1 MKKLLSLL
9 LCVFLILTILCSC
22 QQEDTD
28 GKSSKSH
35 AANKA
40 SDSANPDQP
49 QQGDTTTTTAGNN
62 GDTGGKYLDVLEGL
76 PYTTACKD
84 YYSPSKD
91 IDYTFNDEGRLN
103 DGIYRS
109 QAELENGTGE
119 NKKVVLSDV
128 RRYRVQITFEADGA
142 QTGSCL
148 VLQNCDSY
156 YFHELEA
163 GPDLDNL
170 TVLDVEE
177 DYDTPTGMHTT
188 QLIRFDPIPIQT
200 VRITLYV
207 TSRSDIV
214 LDEIAI
220 LCPTNGG
227 DSWTTTTT
235 TEPTENDIATTV
247 PTSTTPPTTPTNTTG
262 TTGTR
267 PTNNGSNSIVG
278 RWTQH
283 VEGDNV
289 EMTALYSFFDDGTG
303 SLITFGGLVT
313 GDITYTYG
321 ENNRYNISIK
331 AKLFGQ
337 EDSDTG
343 SGYMY
348 VEGDY
353 LYVITDEDET
363 TALRRLTDDEVAVA
377 LELAEKVG
385 VRF

>member
-1 MKKLLSLL
+1 MKKFSLL
-9 LCVFLILTILCSC
+9 LCVLLILSLLCSC
-22 QQEDTD
+22 QQTD
-28 GKSSKSH
+28 KKSDKKTNSSAGDSKITTG
-35 AANKA
+35 A
-40 SDSANPDQP
+40 SDNRDNTS
-49 QQGDTTTTTAGNN
+49 TTAGNN
-62 GDTGGKYLDVLEGL
+62 GDTGGNYLDVLEGL
-76 PYTTACKD
+76 PYTMACKD

-109 QAELENGTGE
+109 QTELENGTGE
-119 NKKVVLSDV
+119 EKKVVLSDV
-128 RRYRVQITFEADGA
+128 RRYRVQITFEADGS

-156 YFHELEA
+156 YFHELEV
-163 GPDLDNL
+163 GPDIDNL

-207 TSRSDIV
+207 NSRSDIV

-220 LCPTNGG
+220 LSPTNGG

-235 TEPTENDIATTV
+235 TEPTENDITTTV
-247 PTSTTPPTTPTNTTG
+247 PTSTTSPTTPTNTTG

-283 VEGDNV
+283 VEGENV

-313 GDITYTYG
+313 GELTYTYG

-353 LYVITDEDET
+353 LYVVTDDDET
-363 TALRRLTDDEVAVA
+363 VVLRRLTDDEVAFA

>member
-1 MKKLLSLL
+1 MKKFSLL
-9 LCVFLILTILCSC
+9 LCVLLILSLLCSC
-22 QQEDTD
+22 QQTD
-28 GKSSKSH
+28 KKSDKKTNS
-35 AANKA
+35 
-40 SDSANPDQP
+40 SA
-49 QQGDTTTTTAGNN
+49 GDTKLTTGSSDNRDNTSTTAGNN
-62 GDTGGKYLDVLEGL
+62 GDTGGNYLDVLEGL
-76 PYTTACKD
+76 PYTMACKD

-119 NKKVVLSDV
+119 DKKVVLSDV
-128 RRYRVQITFEADGA
+128 RRYRVQITFEADGT

-220 LCPTNGG
+220 LSPTNGG

-235 TEPTENDIATTV
+235 TEPTENDITTNV
-247 PTSTTPPTTPTNTTG
+247 PTSTTSPTTPTNTTG

-313 GDITYTYG
+313 GELTYTYG
-321 ENNRYNISIK
+321 ENNRYTITIK

-353 LYVITDEDET
+353 LYVVTDEDET
-363 TALRRLTDDEVAVA
+363 TVLRRMTDEECTLA

>member
-1 MKKLLSLL
+1 MKKFSLL
-9 LCVFLILTILCSC
+9 LCVLLILSLLCSC
-22 QQEDTD
+22 QQTD
-28 GKSSKSH
+28 KKTDKKTNSSTGDSKITTG
-35 AANKA
+35 A
-40 SDSANPDQP
+40 SDNRDNTS
-49 QQGDTTTTTAGNN
+49 TTAGNN

-76 PYTTACKD
+76 PYTMACKD

-119 NKKVVLSDV
+119 GKKVVLSDV
-128 RRYRVQITFEADGA
+128 RRYRVQITFEADGT

-220 LCPTNGG
+220 LSPTNGG

-235 TEPTENDIATTV
+235 TEPTKNDDTTNV
-247 PTSTTPPTTPTNTTG
+247 PTSTTSPTTPTNTTG

-313 GDITYTYG
+313 GELTYTYG
-321 ENNRYNISIK
+321 ENNRYTITIK

-353 LYVITDEDET
+353 LYVVTDEDET
-363 TALRRLTDDEVAVA
+363 TVLRRMTDEECTLA

>member
-9 LCVFLILTILCSC
+9 LCVFLILSILCSC
-22 QQEDTD
+22 QKEDND
-28 GKSSKSH
+28 GKSDKSH

-40 SDSANPDQP
+40 SDSANSNQP
-49 QQGDTTTTTAGNN
+49 QGDTTTTTASGNN
-62 GDTGGKYLDVLEGL
+62 DAVRYDNDILKGL
-76 PYTTACKD
+76 PYTIECRE
-84 YYSPSKD
+84 YYMPD
-91 IDYTFNDEGRLN
+91 EVVDYTFNDEGRLN
-103 DGIYRS
+103 DGLYRS

-119 NKKVVLSDV
+119 DKKVVLSDV
-128 RRYRVQITFEADGA
+128 RRYRVQITFEADGT

-156 YFHELEA
+156 YFHELEV
-163 GPDLDNL
+163 GPALDNL

-220 LCPTNGG
+220 LSPTNGG
-227 DSWTTTTT
+227 DSWTTTTA
-235 TEPTENDIATTV
+235 TEPTENDITTNA
-247 PTSTTPPTTPTNTTG
+247 PTTSTTSPTTPTNTTG

-313 GDITYTYG
+313 GELTYTYG
-321 ENNRYNISIK
+321 ENNRYTITIK

-353 LYVITDEDET
+353 LYVVNDENETTVLRRMTDEECT
-363 TALRRLTDDEVAVA
+363 LA

>member
-1 MKKLLSLL
+1 MKKFSLL
-9 LCVFLILTILCSC
+9 LCVLLILSLLCSC
-22 QQEDTD
+22 QQTD
-28 GKSSKSH
+28 KKSDKETNSSAGDSKITTG
-35 AANKA
+35 A
-40 SDSANPDQP
+40 SDNRDNTS
-49 QQGDTTTTTAGNN
+49 TTAGNN

-76 PYTTACKD
+76 PYTMACKD

-220 LCPTNGG
+220 LSPTNGG

-247 PTSTTPPTTPTNTTG
+247 PTSTTSPTTPTNTTG

>member
-1 MKKLLSLL
+1 MKKFSLL
-9 LCVFLILTILCSC
+9 LCVLLILSLLCSC
-22 QQEDTD
+22 QQTAKKSDKKTNSSAGDTKITT
-28 GKSSKSH
+28 G
-35 AANKA
+35 A
-40 SDSANPDQP
+40 SDNRDNTS
-49 QQGDTTTTTAGNN
+49 TTAGNN

-76 PYTTACKD
+76 PYTMACKD
-84 YYSPSKD
+84 YYSPGTD
-91 IDYTFNDEGRLN
+91 IEYTFNDEGRLN

-119 NKKVVLSDV
+119 DKKVVLSDV
-128 RRYRVQITFEADGA
+128 RRYRVQITFEADGT

-200 VRITLYV
+200 VRITLYA
-207 TSRSDIV
+207 SRSDIV

-220 LCPTNGG
+220 LSPTNGG

-235 TEPTENDIATTV
+235 TTEPTENDITTNV
-247 PTSTTPPTTPTNTTG
+247 PTSTTSPTTPTNTTG

-313 GDITYTYG
+313 GELTYTYG
-321 ENNRYNISIK
+321 ENNRYTITIK

-353 LYVITDEDET
+353 LYVVTDEDET
-363 TALRRLTDDEVAVA
+363 TVLRRMTDEECTLA

>member
-1 MKKLLSLL
+1 MKKFSLL
-9 LCVFLILTILCSC
+9 LCVLLILSLLCSC
-22 QQEDTD
+22 QQTD
-28 GKSSKSH
+28 KKSDQKTNSSAGDSKITTG
-35 AANKA
+35 A
-40 SDSANPDQP
+40 SDNRDNTS
-49 QQGDTTTTTAGNN
+49 TTAGNN
-62 GDTGGKYLDVLEGL
+62 GDTGGKYLDILEGL
-76 PYTTACKD
+76 PYTMACKD

-91 IDYTFNDEGRLN
+91 IDYTFTDEGRLN

-119 NKKVVLSDV
+119 DKKVILSDV
-128 RRYRVQITFEADGA
+128 RRYRVQITFEADGT

-207 TSRSDIV
+207 TNRSDII

-220 LCPTNGG
+220 LSPTNGG

-235 TEPTENDIATTV
+235 TEPTENDITTTV
-247 PTSTTPPTTPTNTTG
+247 PTSTTSPTTPTNTTG

-313 GDITYTYG
+313 GELTYTYG
-321 ENNRYNISIK
+321 ENNRYTITIK

-353 LYVITDEDET
+353 LYVVTDDDET
-363 TALRRLTDDEVAVA
+363 VVLRRLTDDEVAFA

>member
-1 MKKLLSLL
+1 M
-9 LCVFLILTILCSC
+9 
-22 QQEDTD
+22 
-28 GKSSKSH
+28 
-35 AANKA
+35 
-40 SDSANPDQP
+40 
-49 QQGDTTTTTAGNN
+49 
-62 GDTGGKYLDVLEGL
+62 VLEKTL
-76 PYTTACKD
+76 ENPLDSKDPYTMACKD

-220 LCPTNGG
+220 LSPTNGG

-247 PTSTTPPTTPTNTTG
+247 PTSTTSPTTPTNTTG

>member
-1 MKKLLSLL
+1 MKKFSLL
-9 LCVFLILTILCSC
+9 LCVLLILSLLCSC
-22 QQEDTD
+22 QQTD
-28 GKSSKSH
+28 KKSDKKTNS
-35 AANKA
+35 
-40 SDSANPDQP
+40 SA
-49 QQGDTTTTTAGNN
+49 GDTKITTGSSDNRDNTSTTAGNN

-76 PYTTACKD
+76 PYTMACKD

-91 IDYTFNDEGRLN
+91 IEYTFNDEGRLN

-119 NKKVVLSDV
+119 DKKVVLSDV
-128 RRYRVQITFEADGA
+128 RRYRVQITFEADGT

-163 GPDLDNL
+163 GLDLDNL

-207 TSRSDIV
+207 TNRSDIV

-220 LCPTNGG
+220 LSPTNGG
-227 DSWTTTTT
+227 DSWTTTTA
-235 TEPTENDIATTV
+235 TEPTENDITTNM
-247 PTSTTPPTTPTNTTG
+247 PTTSTTSPTTPTNTTG

-313 GDITYTYG
+313 GELTYTYG
-321 ENNRYNISIK
+321 ENNRYTITIT

-353 LYVITDEDET
+353 LYVVNDENETTVLRRMTDEECT
-363 TALRRLTDDEVAVA
+363 LA

>member
-1 MKKLLSLL
+1 MKKLSVL
-9 LCVFLILTILCSC
+9 LCVLLVLTLLCSC
-22 QQEDTD
+22 HQVDKTKDKKANSAGNDTVES
-28 GKSSKSH
+28 GEPSS
-35 AANKA
+35 N
-40 SDSANPDQP
+40 SDS
-49 QQGDTTTTTAGNN
+49 TTTTIN
-62 GDTGGKYLDVLEGL
+62 GGHSDNAEGGYIDILEGL
-76 PYTTACKD
+76 SYTIECRD
-84 YYSPSKD
+84 YYNPGK
-91 IDYTFNDEGRLN
+91 IIEYTFNDEGRLN

-119 NKKVVLSDV
+119 DKKVVLSDV
-128 RRYRVQITFEADGA
+128 RRYRVQITFEADGT
-142 QTGSCL
+142 QIGSCL

-156 YFHELEA
+156 YFHELAA
-163 GPDLDNL
+163 GPNVDGL
-170 TVLDVEE
+170 TVLEVEE
-177 DYDTPTGMHTT
+177 DYDTPTGMYTT
-188 QLIRFDPIPIQT
+188 QLIRFAPTPIQT

-207 TSRSDIV
+207 ASRSDIV

-220 LCPTNGG
+220 LSPENGG

-235 TEPTENDIATTV
+235 TKPTENDITTNV
-247 PTSTTPPTTPTNTTG
+247 PTSTTSPTTPTS

-267 PTNNGSNSIVG
+267 PTGNTGTGIVG

-283 VEGDNV
+283 VEGENV

-303 SLITFGGLVT
+303 TLITFGGLVT
-313 GDITYTYG
+313 GELTYTYNS
-321 ENNRYNISIK
+321 NNRYTISIK

-353 LYVITDEDET
+353 LHVVTDDDKT
-363 TALRRLTDDEVAVA
+363 VVLRRLTDDEVALA

-385 VRF
+385 VPF

>member
-1 MKKLLSLL
+1 MKKFSLL
-9 LCVFLILTILCSC
+9 LCVLLILSLLCSC
-22 QQEDTD
+22 QQTD
-28 GKSSKSH
+28 KKSDKKTNS
-35 AANKA
+35 
-40 SDSANPDQP
+40 SA
-49 QQGDTTTTTAGNN
+49 GDTKITTGSSDNRDNTSTTAGNN
-62 GDTGGKYLDVLEGL
+62 GDTGGNYLDVLEGL
-76 PYTTACKD
+76 PYTMACKD

-91 IDYTFNDEGRLN
+91 IDYTFTDEGRLN
-103 DGIYRS
+103 DGLYRS

-119 NKKVVLSDV
+119 DKKVVLSDV
-128 RRYRVQITFEADGA
+128 RRYRVQITFEADGT

-220 LCPTNGG
+220 LSPTNGG

-235 TEPTENDIATTV
+235 TTEPTENDITTNV
-247 PTSTTPPTTPTNTTG
+247 PTSTTSPTTPTNTTG

-313 GDITYTYG
+313 GELTYTYG
-321 ENNRYNISIK
+321 ENNRYTITIK

-353 LYVITDEDET
+353 LYVVTDEDET
-363 TALRRLTDDEVAVA
+363 TVLRRMTDEECTLA

>member
-1 MKKLLSLL
+1 MKKLSLL
-9 LCVFLILTILCSC
+9 LCAALILSLLCSC
-22 QQEDTD
+22 QQTAKKSDKKTNSSADDT
-28 GKSSKSH
+28 KITTE
-35 AANKA
+35 A
-40 SDSANPDQP
+40 SDNRDNTS
-49 QQGDTTTTTAGNN
+49 TTAGNN

-76 PYTTACKD
+76 PYTMACKD

-91 IDYTFNDEGRLN
+91 IEYTFTDEGRLN

-119 NKKVVLSDV
+119 GKKVVLSDV
-128 RRYRVQITFEADGA
+128 RRYRVQITFEADGT

-220 LCPTNGG
+220 LSPTNGG

-235 TEPTENDIATTV
+235 TTEPTENDITTNV
-247 PTSTTPPTTPTNTTG
+247 PTSTTSPTTPTNTTG

-313 GDITYTYG
+313 GELTYTYG
-321 ENNRYNISIK
+321 ENNRYTITIK

-353 LYVITDEDET
+353 LYVVTDEDET
-363 TALRRLTDDEVAVA
+363 TVLRRMTDEECTLA

>member
-1 MKKLLSLL
+1 MKKFSLL
-9 LCVFLILTILCSC
+9 LCVLLILSLLCSC
-22 QQEDTD
+22 QQTAKKSDKKTSSSAGDTKITT
-28 GKSSKSH
+28 G
-35 AANKA
+35 A
-40 SDSANPDQP
+40 SDNRDNTS
-49 QQGDTTTTTAGNN
+49 TTAGNN
-62 GDTGGKYLDVLEGL
+62 GDTEGKYLDVLEGL
-76 PYTTACKD
+76 PYTMACKD
-84 YYSPSKD
+84 YYSPGTD
-91 IDYTFNDEGRLN
+91 IEYTFTDEGRLN

-119 NKKVVLSDV
+119 DKKVVLSDV
-128 RRYRVQITFEADGA
+128 RRYRVQITFEADGT

-220 LCPTNGG
+220 LSPTNGG

-235 TEPTENDIATTV
+235 TEPTKNDITTTV
-247 PTSTTPPTTPTNTTG
+247 PTNTTSPTTPTNTTG

-313 GDITYTYG
+313 GELTYTYG
-321 ENNRYNISIK
+321 ENNRYTITIK

-353 LYVITDEDET
+353 LYVVTDEDET
-363 TALRRLTDDEVAVA
+363 TVLRRMTDEECTLA

>member
-1 MKKLLSLL
+1 MKKFSLL
-9 LCVFLILTILCSC
+9 LCVLLILSLLCSC
-22 QQEDTD
+22 QQTD
-28 GKSSKSH
+28 KKSDKKTNSSAGDSKITTG
-35 AANKA
+35 A
-40 SDSANPDQP
+40 SDNRDNTS
-49 QQGDTTTTTAGNN
+49 TTAGNN

-76 PYTTACKD
+76 PYTMACKD

-119 NKKVVLSDV
+119 DKKVVLSDV
-128 RRYRVQITFEADGA
+128 RRYRVQITFEADGT

-188 QLIRFDPIPIQT
+188 QLIRFDPILIQT

-220 LCPTNGG
+220 LSPTNGG

-235 TEPTENDIATTV
+235 TEPTENDITTTV
-247 PTSTTPPTTPTNTTG
+247 PTSTTSPTTPTNTTG

-313 GDITYTYG
+313 GELTYTYG
-321 ENNRYNISIK
+321 ENNRYTITIK

-353 LYVITDEDET
+353 LYVVNDENETTVLRRMTDEECT
-363 TALRRLTDDEVAVA
+363 LA

>member
-1 MKKLLSLL
+1 MKKLSLL
-9 LCVFLILTILCSC
+9 LCILMVLSLLCSC
-22 QQEDTD
+22 GEDGSKKADDPASDTA
-28 GKSSKSH
+28 KSSH
-35 AANKA
+35 NL
-40 SDSANPDQP
+40 DS
-49 QQGDTTTTTAGNN
+49 TTTTNSGNS
-62 GDTGGKYLDVLEGL
+62 GTEETYHDILEGL
-76 PYTTACKD
+76 PYTMACKD
-84 YYSPSKD
+84 YYSPGTE
-91 IDYTFNDEGRLN
+91 IEYTFTDEGRLN

-109 QAELENGTGE
+109 QTELENGTGTD
-119 NKKVVLSDV
+119 KQVVLSNV
-128 RRYRVQITFEADGA
+128 RRYRVEITFEADGT

-156 YFHELEA
+156 YFHELAA

-170 TVLDVEE
+170 AVLDVEE

-207 TSRSDIV
+207 NSRSDIA

-220 LCPTNGG
+220 LSPTNGG

-235 TEPTENDIATTV
+235 EPTESTATTTTNV
-247 PTSTTPPTTPTNTTG
+247 PTSTTTSTTPTNTT
-262 TTGTR
+262 TGTR
-267 PTNNGSNSIVG
+267 PTDNGGKSIVG

-283 VEGDNV
+283 VEGENV

-303 SLITFGGLVT
+303 TLITFGGLVT

-363 TALRRLTDDEVAVA
+363 TVLRKMTDEECTLA
-377 LELAEKVG
+377 LELAAAVG

>member
-1 MKKLLSLL
+1 MKKFSLL
-9 LCVFLILTILCSC
+9 LCVLLILSLLCSC
-22 QQEDTD
+22 QQTD
-28 GKSSKSH
+28 KKTDKKTNSSTGDSKITTG
-35 AANKA
+35 A
-40 SDSANPDQP
+40 SDNRDNTS
-49 QQGDTTTTTAGNN
+49 TTAGNN

-76 PYTTACKD
+76 PYTMACKD

-91 IDYTFNDEGRLN
+91 IEYTFNDEGRLN

-119 NKKVVLSDV
+119 DKKVVLSDV
-128 RRYRVQITFEADGA
+128 RRYRVQITFEADGT

-220 LCPTNGG
+220 LSPTNGG

-235 TEPTENDIATTV
+235 TEPTENDITTTV
-247 PTSTTPPTTPTNTTG
+247 PTSTTSPTTPTNTTG

-313 GDITYTYG
+313 GELTYTYG
-321 ENNRYNISIK
+321 ENNRYTITIK

-353 LYVITDEDET
+353 LYVVTDEDET
-363 TALRRLTDDEVAVA
+363 TVLRRMTDEECTLA

>member
-1 MKKLLSLL
+1 MKKFSLL
-9 LCVFLILTILCSC
+9 LCVLLILSLLCSC
-22 QQEDTD
+22 QQTD
-28 GKSSKSH
+28 KKSDKKTNS
-35 AANKA
+35 
-40 SDSANPDQP
+40 SA
-49 QQGDTTTTTAGNN
+49 GDTKITTGSSDNRDNTSTTAGNN

-76 PYTTACKD
+76 PYTMACKD

-103 DGIYRS
+103 DGLYRS

-119 NKKVVLSDV
+119 DKKVILSDV
-128 RRYRVQITFEADGA
+128 RRYRVQITFEADGT

-220 LCPTNGG
+220 LSPTNGG
-227 DSWTTTTT
+227 DSWTTTTA
-235 TEPTENDIATTV
+235 TEPTENDITTTV
-247 PTSTTPPTTPTNTTG
+247 PTSTTSPTTPTNTTG

-313 GDITYTYG
+313 GELTYTYG
-321 ENNRYNISIK
+321 ENNRYTITIT

-353 LYVITDEDET
+353 LYVVNDENETTVLRKMTDEEC
-363 TALRRLTDDEVAVA
+363 ALA

>member
-1 MKKLLSLL
+1 MKKFSLL
-9 LCVFLILTILCSC
+9 LCVLLILSLLCSC
-22 QQEDTD
+22 QQTD
-28 GKSSKSH
+28 KKSDKKTNSSTGDSKITTG
-35 AANKA
+35 A
-40 SDSANPDQP
+40 SDNRDNTS
-49 QQGDTTTTTAGNN
+49 TTAGNN

-76 PYTTACKD
+76 PYTMACKD

-91 IDYTFNDEGRLN
+91 IDYTFTDEGRLN

-119 NKKVVLSDV
+119 DKKVVLSDV
-128 RRYRVQITFEADGA
+128 RRYRVQITFEADGT

-188 QLIRFDPIPIQT
+188 QLIRFDPIPIQA

-220 LCPTNGG
+220 LSPTNGG

-235 TEPTENDIATTV
+235 TEPTKHDITTNV
-247 PTSTTPPTTPTNTTG
+247 PTSTTSPTTPTNTTG

-313 GDITYTYG
+313 GELTYTYG
-321 ENNRYNISIK
+321 ENNRYTITIK

-353 LYVITDEDET
+353 LHVVTDDDET
-363 TALRRLTDDEVAVA
+363 VVLRRLTDDEVALA

>member
-1 MKKLLSLL
+1 MKKFSLL
-9 LCVFLILTILCSC
+9 LCVLLILSLLCSC
-22 QQEDTD
+22 QQTD
-28 GKSSKSH
+28 KKSDKKTNSSTGDSKITTG
-35 AANKA
+35 A
-40 SDSANPDQP
+40 SDNRDNTS
-49 QQGDTTTTTAGNN
+49 TTAGNN
-62 GDTGGKYLDVLEGL
+62 GDTGGNYLDVLEGL
-76 PYTTACKD
+76 PYTMACKD

-119 NKKVVLSDV
+119 DKKVVLSDV
-128 RRYRVQITFEADGA
+128 RRYRVQITFEADGT

-220 LCPTNGG
+220 LSPTNGG

-235 TEPTENDIATTV
+235 TEPTKNDITTNV
-247 PTSTTPPTTPTNTTG
+247 PTSTTSPTTPSST

-267 PTNNGSNSIVG
+267 PTNHESNSIVG

-283 VEGDNV
+283 VEGENF
-289 EMTALYSFFDDGTG
+289 EMNALYSFFDDGTG
-303 SLITFGGLVT
+303 TLITFAGLIT

-321 ENNRYNISIK
+321 ENNRYTISIV
-331 AKLFGQ
+331 AKMFGQ
-337 EDSDTG
+337 EDSDAG

-353 LYVITDEDET
+353 LHVVTDDDET
-363 TALRRLTDDEVAVA
+363 VVLRRLTDDEVALA
-377 LELAEKVG
+377 LELAAEIG

>member
-1 MKKLLSLL
+1 MKKFSLL
-9 LCVFLILTILCSC
+9 LCVLLILSLLCSC
-22 QQEDTD
+22 QQTD
-28 GKSSKSH
+28 KKTDKKTNSSTGDSKITTG
-35 AANKA
+35 A
-40 SDSANPDQP
+40 SDNRDNTS
-49 QQGDTTTTTAGNN
+49 TTAGNN

-76 PYTTACKD
+76 PYTMACKD

-91 IDYTFNDEGRLN
+91 IDYTFTDEGRLN

-119 NKKVVLSDV
+119 DKKVVLSDV
-128 RRYRVQITFEADGA
+128 RRYRVQITFEADGT

-220 LCPTNGG
+220 LSPTNGG

-235 TEPTENDIATTV
+235 TTEPTENDITTNV
-247 PTSTTPPTTPTNTTG
+247 PTSTTSPTTPTNTTG

-313 GDITYTYG
+313 GELTYTYG
-321 ENNRYNISIK
+321 ENNRYTITIK

-353 LYVITDEDET
+353 LYVVTDEDET
-363 TALRRLTDDEVAVA
+363 TVLRRMTDEECTLA

>member
-1 MKKLLSLL
+1 MKKFSLL
-9 LCVFLILTILCSC
+9 LCVLLILSLLCSC
-22 QQEDTD
+22 QQTD
-28 GKSSKSH
+28 KKSDKETNSSAGDSKITTV
-35 AANKA
+35 A
-40 SDSANPDQP
+40 SDNRDNTS
-49 QQGDTTTTTAGNN
+49 TTAGNN

-76 PYTTACKD
+76 PYTMACKD

-220 LCPTNGG
+220 LSPTNGG

-247 PTSTTPPTTPTNTTG
+247 PTSTTSPTTPTNTTG

>member
-1 MKKLLSLL
+1 MKKFSLL
-9 LCVFLILTILCSC
+9 LCVLLILSLLCSC
-22 QQEDTD
+22 QQTD
-28 GKSSKSH
+28 KKSDKKTNSSAGDSKITTG
-35 AANKA
+35 A
-40 SDSANPDQP
+40 SDNRDNTS
-49 QQGDTTTTTAGNN
+49 TTAGNN

-76 PYTTACKD
+76 PYTMACKD

-220 LCPTNGG
+220 LSPTNGG

-247 PTSTTPPTTPTNTTG
+247 PTSTTSPTTPTNTTG

>member
-1 MKKLLSLL
+1 MKKFSLL
-9 LCVFLILTILCSC
+9 LCVLLILSLLCSC
-22 QQEDTD
+22 QQTD
-28 GKSSKSH
+28 KKSDKKTNSSTGDSKITTG
-35 AANKA
+35 A
-40 SDSANPDQP
+40 SDNRDNTS
-49 QQGDTTTTTAGNN
+49 TTASNN

-76 PYTTACKD
+76 PYTMACKD
-84 YYSPSKD
+84 YYSPGTD
-91 IDYTFNDEGRLN
+91 IEYTFNDEGRLN

-119 NKKVVLSDV
+119 DKKVVLSDV
-128 RRYRVQITFEADGA
+128 RRYRVQITFEADGT

-177 DYDTPTGMHTT
+177 DYDTPTGVHTT

-220 LCPTNGG
+220 LSPTNGG
-227 DSWTTTTT
+227 DSWTTTTA
-235 TEPTENDIATTV
+235 TEPTENDITTNM
-247 PTSTTPPTTPTNTTG
+247 PTTSTTSPTTPTNTTG

-313 GDITYTYG
+313 GELTYTYG
-321 ENNRYNISIK
+321 ENNRYTITIK

-353 LYVITDEDET
+353 LYVVNDENETTVLRRMTDEECT
-363 TALRRLTDDEVAVA
+363 LALD
-377 LELAEKVG
+377 LAEKVG

>member
-1 MKKLLSLL
+1 MKKLSLVLCLL
-9 LCVFLILTILCSC
+9 LVLTTLCSC
-22 QQEDTD
+22 QKEEKGDHSAKTTI
-28 GKSSKSH
+28 S
-35 AANKA
+35 NKA
-40 SDSANPDQP
+40 SDNTDPITP
-49 QQGDTTTTTAGNN
+49 QSTTA
-62 GDTGGKYLDVLEGL
+62 TGGGNGGTEGSYRDILEGL
-76 PYTTACKD
+76 PYTMACKD

-109 QAELENGTGE
+109 QAELGNGTGE
-119 NKKVVLSDV
+119 DKKVILSDV
-128 RRYRVQITFEADGA
+128 RRYRVQITFQADGT

-177 DYDTPTGMHTT
+177 GYDTPTGMHTT

-207 TSRSDIV
+207 ANRSDIV

-220 LCPTNGG
+220 IDTKAAGN
-227 DSWTTTTT
+227 SITTTTT
-235 TEPTENDIATTV
+235 TEPTKNDITTTV
-247 PTSTTPPTTPTNTTG
+247 PTSTASSTTPTNTTG
-262 TTGTR
+262 STGTR
-267 PTNNGSNSIVG
+267 PTDNGSKSIVG

-283 VEGDNV
+283 VEGDNI

-303 SLITFGGLVT
+303 SLITFAGMVT
-313 GDITYTYG
+313 GEITYTRG
-321 ENNRYNISIK
+321 ENNRYNIAIK

-353 LYVITDEDET
+353 LYVINDENETTVLRRMTDE
-363 TALRRLTDDEVAVA
+363 EVAVA
-377 LELAEKVG
+377 LELAAKVG

>member
-1 MKKLLSLL
+1 MKKLSRL
-9 LCVFLILTILCSC
+9 LCVLLALSMLCSC
-22 QQEDTD
+22 QKAEK
-28 GKSSKSH
+28 KSSKKTSSSG
-35 AANKA
+35 
-40 SDSANPDQP
+40 SDTVESGESPNNS
-49 QQGDTTTTTAGNN
+49 GSTTATGGGN
-62 GDTGGKYLDVLEGL
+62 GDTEGSYRDILEGL
-76 PYTTACKD
+76 PYTMACKD

-119 NKKVVLSDV
+119 DKKVVLSDV
-128 RRYRVQITFEADGA
+128 RRYRIQIIFEADGT

-170 TVLDVEE
+170 TVLDVKE
-177 DYDTPTGMHTT
+177 DYDTPTGAHTT

-220 LCPTNGG
+220 LSPTNGG

-235 TEPTENDIATTV
+235 TEPTEIDDTTNV
-247 PTSTTPPTTPTNTTG
+247 PTSTTSPTTPTNTTG

-313 GDITYTYG
+313 GELTYTYG
-321 ENNRYNISIK
+321 ENNRYNIAIK

-353 LYVITDEDET
+353 LYVINDENETTVLRKMTDE
-363 TALRRLTDDEVAVA
+363 EVAVA
-377 LELAEKVG
+377 LELAAKVG